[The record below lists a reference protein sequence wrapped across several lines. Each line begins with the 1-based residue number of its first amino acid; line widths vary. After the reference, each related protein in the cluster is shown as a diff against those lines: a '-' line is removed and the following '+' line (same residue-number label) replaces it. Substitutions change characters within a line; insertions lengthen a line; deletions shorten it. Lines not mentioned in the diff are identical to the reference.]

1 MIQVLKPG
9 TSESGVTTP
18 AHECFSPGHGVHES
32 ARNHDAG
39 RYAGSGKIRPVLE
52 SCALAG
58 REFQYNDYAR
68 KNGLLLL
75 QSVLYKQGEASFNV
89 QKEAEMNIVVTGRH
103 FTVTDEVRDL
113 TETKVENALKVFHRV
128 VRHTRIIVSRENLEY
143 EIEANVELT
152 TKKKIL
158 TAIGKDKDLRT
169 ALDSLAAKLNE
180 QIRRLKE
187 RIEDK
192 HKPVKKAV
200 QLKPTGSI

>member
-1 MIQVLKPG
+1 MIHVLKPG
-9 TSESGVTTP
+9 TSESSVTTL
-18 AHECFSPGHGVHES
+18 AHKCFSPGYGVQES
-32 ARNHDAG
+32 VRNGGADSYDG
-39 RYAGSGKIRPVLE
+39 TGTIRPRGD
-52 SCALAG
+52 SCVHAG
-58 REFQYNDYAR
+58 GEFQYNDYV
-68 KNGLLLL
+68 KETGLPFL

-89 QKEAEMNIVVTGRH
+89 QKEAAMNIVVTGRH
-103 FTVTDEVRDL
+103 FTVTDDVREL
-113 TETKVENALKVFHRV
+113 TETKVENALKVFQRV
-128 VRHTRIIVSRENLEY
+128 VRHSRIIVSRENLEY

-192 HKPVKKAV
+192 HKTVKKTV
-200 QLKPTGSI
+200 QLKPVR